1 MKRGKLGGKDGLVG
15 GVRKR
20 LRLIHSGAGRKDDN
34 VRHRGPGEATEGRQG
49 IIYCIYCIYYCI
61 NYSTFKAFFAFVSR
75 GKACGQQI

>member
-1 MKRGKLGGKDGLVG
+1 MEIKRGKLGGKDGSVG
-15 GVRKR
+15 GERKR
-20 LRLIHSGAGRKDDN
+20 LRHIHSGAGRKDDN

-49 IIYCIYCIYYCI
+49 SIYCI